1 MAKGLPGLPNQF
13 SYTLETIAALTNY
26 IQYSEVSTIKT
37 KTGSMRG
44 SRMFCQRGL
53 TSDNVFS
60 LFCFL

>member
-13 SYTLETIAALTNY
+13 SYALETIAALTNY

-44 SRMFCQRGL
+44 SRMFCKRG
-53 TSDNVFS
+53 SNP
-60 LFCFL
+60 